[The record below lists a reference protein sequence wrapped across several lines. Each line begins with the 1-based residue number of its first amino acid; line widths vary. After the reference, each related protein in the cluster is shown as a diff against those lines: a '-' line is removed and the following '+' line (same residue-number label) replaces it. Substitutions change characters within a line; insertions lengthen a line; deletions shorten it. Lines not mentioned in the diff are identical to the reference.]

1 MTWDTVNVLT
11 IPWAGEIAGKLAGKI
26 LDVLEMYW
34 VGTCWVHYPFPCDVL
49 AMYRLGTPPL
59 APSVPPLPVTVP
71 AAQHVVIHLHP
82 QLAQYHLERFLDHQ
96 GPMFLLTLLEEST
109 HLEAQPLTR

>member
-34 VGTCWVHYPFPCDVL
+34 VGTGWVHYPFPCSVL
-49 AMYRLGTPPL
+49 AMYWLGTPPL
-59 APSVPPLPVTVP
+59 APSETRGRGRGQMPVFILVERSTIYTNWTTPTRVRASP
-71 AAQHVVIHLHP
+71 AWTQSHNKGRELK
-82 QLAQYHLERFLDHQ
+82 R
-96 GPMFLLTLLEEST
+96 
-109 HLEAQPLTR
+109 

>member
-34 VGTCWVHYPFPCDVL
+34 VGTCWVHYPFPCNVL
-49 AMYRLGTPPL
+49 AMYWLRTPPL
-59 APSVPPLPVTVP
+59 APS
-71 AAQHVVIHLHP
+71 AK
-82 QLAQYHLERFLDHQ
+82 
-96 GPMFLLTLLEEST
+96 TLLCPGSGRLKHHKWEKFCDLYLRDMVFTRKIVGRKAVSNIK
-109 HLEAQPLTR
+109 LTP

>member
-26 LDVLEMYW
+26 LDVLEMYQ
-34 VGTCWVHYPFPCDVL
+34 VGTGWVHYPFPCSVL

-59 APSVPPLPVTVP
+59 APSDSYQ
-71 AAQHVVIHLHP
+71 AKC
-82 QLAQYHLERFLDHQ
+82 LERLLSQQLQNRSPLDSLCH
-96 GPMFLLTLLEEST
+96 PPRFI
-109 HLEAQPLTR
+109 